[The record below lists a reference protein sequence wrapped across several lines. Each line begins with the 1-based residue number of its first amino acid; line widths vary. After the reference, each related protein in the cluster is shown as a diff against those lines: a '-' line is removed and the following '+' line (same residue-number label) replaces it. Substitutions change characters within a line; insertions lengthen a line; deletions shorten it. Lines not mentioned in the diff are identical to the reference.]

1 MGKRYIIEL
10 EDKPFLHNTDTAL
23 PIEDDETLW
32 RVKGFRSLVFDQN
45 GLDRLESFDEAV
57 KGVEGECYDRGYTQ
71 GLIQGKA
78 DAKTDLIGAVE
89 RLLEAISK

>member
-1 MGKRYIIEL
+1 MGRKYIIEL
-10 EDKPFLHNTDTAL
+10 EEKPFQNAAL
-23 PIEDDETLW
+23 SIEDETLW
-32 RVKGFRSLVFDQN
+32 RVKGFRSLVFDPN

-57 KGVEGECYDRGYTQ
+57 KEVKRECYDTGYAQ

-89 RLLEAISK
+89 RLFEAISK